1 MPSSRRDALLWMLTA
16 SAGGSSWAQTA
27 APAPAAAGSQPAAAP
42 VEVAGF
48 RFDPTFSLGGKSLFL
63 NGAAVSYILSVR
75 TTVVAL
81 YLQRKHTTVE
91 GALAEPGP
99 KRLCFYSLRDV
110 SAKDLSNTFI
120 DRLRKNATSEE
131 IAGNFIQIAQFGSAF
146 SNRNKLMKGDFVTLD
161 YVPSTNHIDM
171 TLNGQHIG
179 ETMTGEPFFR
189 MLMKIWMGARVREST
204 REGLVGQSTS

>member
-1 MPSSRRDALLWMLTA
+1 MPSSRRDALLLML
-16 SAGGSSWAQTA
+16 S
-27 APAPAAAGSQPAAAP
+27 APAAASAWAQSQTPANAGTP
-42 VEVAGF
+42 LEVEGF
-48 RFDPTFSLGGKSLFL
+48 KFDPTFALGGKPLLL
-63 NGAAVSYILSVR
+63 NGAAVSFILSVR

-99 KRLCFYSLRDV
+99 KRLCFYSLRDI

-120 DRLRKNATSEE
+120 DRLRKNATSDE

-146 SNRNKLMKGDFVTLD
+146 SNRSKLMKGDFVTLD
-161 YVPSTNHIDM
+161 YTPATNHTDM

-204 REGLVGQSTS
+204 REGLVGQAAG

>member
-1 MPSSRRDALLWMLTA
+1 MSTSRRDALLLMLSA
-16 SAGGSSWAQTA
+16 SAGLPAWAQSQGA
-27 APAPAAAGSQPAAAP
+27 APAGALE
-42 VEVAGF
+42 VEGF
-48 RFDPTFSLGGKSLFL
+48 KFDATFPLGGKPLVL
-63 NGAAVSYILSVR
+63 NGAAVSFILSVR

-99 KRLCFYSLRDV
+99 KRLCFYSLRDI

-131 IAGNFIQIAQFGSAF
+131 IASNFIQIAQFGSAF
-146 SNRNKLMKGDFVTLD
+146 SNRSKLMKGDFVTLD
-161 YVPSTNHIDM
+161 YTPANNHTDM

-204 REGLVGQSTS
+204 REGLVGQATG